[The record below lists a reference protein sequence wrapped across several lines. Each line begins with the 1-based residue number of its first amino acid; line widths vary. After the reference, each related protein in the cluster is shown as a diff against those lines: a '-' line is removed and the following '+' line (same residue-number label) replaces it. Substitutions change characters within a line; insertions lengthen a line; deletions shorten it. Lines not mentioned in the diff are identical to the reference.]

1 VHLPLK
7 YNVRNVLIRWRATLA
22 TILGIALLVAVYV
35 LVQAMAVGL
44 EKSSANTGDP
54 RNLIVV
60 RKGSTSESS
69 SLVSREHL
77 RTLQYAPEIARN
89 AAGQPLISADVVA
102 LVTLARRATPAR
114 TNLLTRAAAQLEQ
127 WRGKVARQPP
137 ADPGEANA
145 LLRGVSA
152 RGRELRPQ
160 VRLVAGR
167 WFEPGRREV
176 VVSRRLAERFEDFDL
191 GDSFQAGTDRLRVVG
206 WMEGGNS
213 AFDNEAWLDADE
225 CRDLFDRD
233 LYSSF
238 LLRPVDAAARVR
250 LIRRIEQDKRLQ
262 LRVLPETEYYAA
274 QTMTAAPIKFLGNF
288 LATAMSIGA
297 IFAAMNTM
305 YASVGARTREVGT
318 LRVLGY
324 RRRTI
329 VAAFLIEGVF
339 LALLGGVLGCLLA
352 LPMNGYAA
360 GTLGFETFSETLFQ
374 FSVTPGLMLRGLVFA
389 VVVGLAGSL
398 LPALRASRLP
408 VITALQTV

>member
-1 VHLPLK
+1 
-7 YNVRNVLIRWRATLA
+7 
-22 TILGIALLVAVYV
+22 
-35 LVQAMAVGL
+35 
-44 EKSSANTGDP
+44 
-54 RNLIVV
+54 
-60 RKGSTSESS
+60 
-69 SLVSREHL
+69 
-77 RTLQYAPEIARN
+77 
-89 AAGQPLISADVVA
+89 
-102 LVTLARRATPAR
+102 
-114 TNLLTRAAAQLEQ
+114 
-127 WRGKVARQPP
+127 
-137 ADPGEANA
+137 
-145 LLRGVSA
+145 
-152 RGRELRPQ
+152 
-160 VRLVAGR
+160 
-167 WFEPGRREV
+167 
-176 VVSRRLAERFEDFDL
+176 
-191 GDSFQAGTDRLRVVG
+191 
-206 WMEGGNS
+206 
-213 AFDNEAWLDADE
+213 
-225 CRDLFDRD
+225 
-233 LYSSF
+233 
-238 LLRPVDAAARVR
+238 LRPVDAAARVR

>member
-1 VHLPLK
+1 MPLK

-22 TILGIALLVAVYV
+22 TMLGIALVVAVYV
-35 LVQAMAVGL
+35 LVQAMAAGL
-44 EKSSANTGDP
+44 EQSSANTGDP

-69 SLVSREHL
+69 SLVSREHW

-102 LVTLARRATPAR
+102 LVTLPRRATPAR
-114 TNLLTRAAAQLEQ
+114 TNWLTRAVGLLDRWWHKA
-127 WRGKVARQPP
+127 GPDTP
-137 ADPGEANA
+137 AEAGEANA
-145 LLRGVSA
+145 LLRGISP

-176 VVSRRLAERFEDFDL
+176 VVSRRLAARFEDFDL
-191 GDSFQAGTDRLRVVG
+191 GDSFKAGTDRLTVVG
-206 WMEGGNS
+206 WLDGGQS

-233 LYSSF
+233 MYSSF
-238 LLRPVDAAARVR
+238 LLRPVDAEARVR
-250 LIRRIEQDKRLQ
+250 LIQRIEEDKRLQ
-262 LRVLPETEYYAA
+262 LRALPETEYYAA
-274 QTMTAAPIKFLGNF
+274 QTMTAAPIRFLGNF

-329 VAAFLIEGVF
+329 VAGFLIEGAF
-339 LALLGGVLGCLLA
+339 LALLGGGLGCVLA

-374 FSVTPGLMLRGLVFA
+374 FRVTPGLMARGLIFA
-389 VVVGLAGSL
+389 VAVGLAGSL

-408 VITALQTV
+408 VVTALKAV